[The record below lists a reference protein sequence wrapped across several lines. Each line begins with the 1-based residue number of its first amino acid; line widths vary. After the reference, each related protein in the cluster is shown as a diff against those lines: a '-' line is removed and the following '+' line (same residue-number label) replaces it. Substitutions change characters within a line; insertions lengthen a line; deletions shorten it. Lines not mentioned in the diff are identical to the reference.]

1 MTASEIDQLIEAG
14 DFAAARSALDA
25 LPVSDA
31 LIVLRIKLDL
41 FEGSLPA
48 GAAMQKLIALMRKNA
63 DAPGAKELYQEASN
77 MAYQSRTSSVS
88 HSHPPPPVSSD
99 GEPE

>member
-14 DFAAARSALDA
+14 DFAAAKAALDA

-31 LIVLRIKLDL
+31 IVVLRIKLDL

-88 HSHPPPPVSSD
+88 HSHPPPPVTSD